1 MHVSLFVSFPQIY
14 SLNQVI
20 FRLIILNLLLVIA
33 NILIN
38 SKLGLHIAIFA
49 SNFLKLI
56 AIVGVFPNNQKQQN
70 ESLTKHGTARNQRW
84 SWNVWSH
91 HNMLHWLIRVVFFLD
106 KGEYQI
112 VDAVVEHI
120 ERIYEVAN
128 RIANLDTSLLSN
140 NSEDNS
146 KSKRK

>member
-1 MHVSLFVSFPQIY
+1 
-14 SLNQVI
+14 
-20 FRLIILNLLLVIA
+20 
-33 NILIN
+33 
-38 SKLGLHIAIFA
+38 
-49 SNFLKLI
+49 
-56 AIVGVFPNNQKQQN
+56 
-70 ESLTKHGTARNQRW
+70 
-84 SWNVWSH
+84 
-91 HNMLHWLIRVVFFLD
+91 MLHWLIRVVFFLD